1 MCKCVSVSEQEMQ
14 QLVLFSKMLRN
25 AVSKVQCA
33 GCFVHCVFP
42 VVFVCVCVSRRM
54 SCNSFFVFN
63 ETKDE
68 SPRWYRFNV
77 NIPCIQTARVV
88 PVFGRLRCK
97 PVDVA
102 YCQFNTLISYAQEA
116 YLRVIPIQSKLLGSL
131 ESVLRRLR
139 SISERRVCTCV
150 CVCVWVSKHEMQQ
163 LGFVQQSTEECSLQS
178 RVRWVYRALCFV
190 CVSTRMRYNIFFFA
204 TTPRIEPNV
213 NTGLRTTRGLMWTSR
228 LCRPRR
234 SYKYSD
240 ASV

>member
-116 YLRVIPIQSKLLGSL
+116 YLRVIPIQSKLLESL

-139 SISERRVCTCV
+139 SISERSVCTCV
-150 CVCVWVSKHEMQQ
+150 CVCLSQQ
-163 LGFVQQSTEECSLQS
+163 T
-178 RVRWVYRALCFV
+178 WD
-190 CVSTRMRYNIFFFA
+190 A
-204 TTPRIEPNV
+204 TTWFCSAKCWKMQPPKQSAVGVSCIMFCVFINTHAVQLLFSLPRHQ
-213 NTGLRTTRGLMWTSR
+213 G
-228 LCRPRR
+228 
-234 SYKYSD
+234 YSPTLIL
-240 ASV
+240 VFEQQEV